1 MSKICPNCKS
11 ENEDSAEFCQECGTK
26 LPKYSYSVPPA
37 GEEKTEPK
45 KGNWWSKQTNTV
57 KVLTIVG
64 GCCVGLIVIIGLLA
78 VLFPDATT
86 FNYYVGDT
94 TALTKTFSQNGL
106 TFNYPDDWQTATSQG
121 DIVSSGSSVQYLTS
135 LYGSDGLTLH
145 VSMGDLAAVGATM
158 AQAKEATKTNIQGGS
173 SAKLLSDTQTT
184 VNGLTMYK
192 MVFTL
197 TDPTYNQ
204 ENKVLTAITGK
215 EGQKVYYMQ
224 FIAET
229 SVFDNNQKLM
239 DNILNS
245 VKVS

>member
-1 MSKICPNCKS
+1 MVS
-11 ENEDSAEFCQECGTK
+11 QEESQVLCFHYGYRR
-26 LPKYSYSVPPA
+26 LQPP
-37 GEEKTEPK
+37 
-45 KGNWWSKQTNTV
+45 
-57 KVLTIVG
+57 
-64 GCCVGLIVIIGLLA
+64 IIYAHFLA
-78 VLFPDATT
+78 LHR
-86 FNYYVGDT
+86 NR
-94 TALTKTFSQNGL
+94 
-106 TFNYPDDWQTATSQG
+106 
-121 DIVSSGSSVQYLTS
+121 YLTS

-192 MVFTL
+192 MIFTI
-197 TDPTYNQ
+197 TDPTNNQ

-239 DNILNS
+239 DSILNS